1 MAESDS
7 SEVVK
12 EAVETVAVA
21 NVKTIAEA
29 AAFYQ
34 AQTFA
39 ETHANNQALNAL
51 RLSIVAKA
59 TDAVFNLQGEE
70 AGAASGVLGQI
81 AKMLQMTP
89 PPTNIPTQG
98 T

>member
-1 MAESDS
+1 MPESDS
-7 SEVVK
+7 SEIVK
-12 EAVETVAVA
+12 EAAESVTFS
-21 NVKTIAEA
+21 NVKTVGEA

-39 ETHANNQALNAL
+39 ETHAHNQAMNAL
-51 RLSIVAKA
+51 RVGIIAKA
-59 TDAVFNLQGEE
+59 TDAVLNLQPDEG
-70 AGAASGVLGQI
+70 GVATGLVGQL

>member
-1 MAESDS
+1 MADDS
-7 SEVVK
+7 SEIVK
-12 EAVETVAVA
+12 EAAEAVGLT
-21 NVKTIAEA
+21 NVKTVGEA

-39 ETHANNQALNAL
+39 ETHANNQAINAL
-51 RLSIVAKA
+51 RIGIVAKA
-59 TDAVFNLQGEE
+59 TDAVMNLQPDEG
-70 AGAASGVLGQI
+70 GVASGLVGQL
-81 AKMLQMTP
+81 AKLLQMTP

>member
-12 EAVETVAVA
+12 EAVETVAVS

-39 ETHANNQALNAL
+39 ETHAN
-51 RLSIVAKA
+51 I
-59 TDAVFNLQGEE
+59 
-70 AGAASGVLGQI
+70 
-81 AKMLQMTP
+81 
-89 PPTNIPTQG
+89 
-98 T
+98 